1 MFSRCLCG
9 HTPTVQNMHRVK
21 LPGNFKLSI
30 SEASEYEWLSVSLCQ
45 SCDKLVSC
53 HWVRLQPFPHCLEE
67 MGGIMTRQL
76 PFHTQDTIIFSGNT
90 SFITFNNVTRKLSLF
105 LKQARLDAD
114 WSTIIFGV
122 HLEIMVKVQIRIG
135 GHMRNQGC
143 CGTVLFY
150 FPTLNLFK
158 NTEDTK
164 QNKNK
169 SNDFLNIF
177 LIYFAS
183 ISEIRSVADGTLQH
197 SCTANKIYDPQFL
210 Q

>member
-1 MFSRCLCG
+1 M
-9 HTPTVQNMHRVK
+9 
-21 LPGNFKLSI
+21 
-30 SEASEYEWLSVSLCQ
+30 
-45 SCDKLVSC
+45 
-53 HWVRLQPFPHCLEE
+53 
-67 MGGIMTRQL
+67 
-76 PFHTQDTIIFSGNT
+76 
-90 SFITFNNVTRKLSLF
+90 
-105 LKQARLDAD
+105 KQARLGTD

-122 HLEIMVKVQIRIG
+122 HLEIVLKVQIRIG

-197 SCTANKIYDPQFL
+197 SCTANKIYDP
-210 Q
+210 